1 MAIPLPDTEVTMLQ
15 DLRADILRIA
25 DLHGARNVR
34 VFGSEAR
41 GDATPASDLDLL
53 VDMDKDRSLL
63 DLVGLGQDLED
74 LLGRRVD
81 VVTEAGLNSRLRA
94 AIVAS
99 ARPL

>member
-1 MAIPLPDTEVTMLQ
+1 MLQ

-41 GDATPASDLDLL
+41 GDATPVSDLDLL

-63 DLVGLGQDLED
+63 DLVGLGQDLQD

-81 VVTEAGLNSRLRA
+81 VVTEASLNSHLRA
-94 AIVAS
+94 AIIAS

>member
-1 MAIPLPDTEVTMLQ
+1 MLQ
-15 DLRADILRIA
+15 ELRANILRIA

-41 GDATPASDLDLL
+41 DEATPPSDLDLL
-53 VDMDKDRSLL
+53 VDMDRDRSLL
-63 DLVGLGQDLED
+63 DLVGPGQHLED

-81 VVTEAGLNSRLRA
+81 VVTEASLNSHLRA
-94 AIVAS
+94 AIIAS

>member
-1 MAIPLPDTEVTMLQ
+1 MLQ

-41 GDATPASDLDLL
+41 DEASPVSDLDLL
-53 VDMDKDRSLL
+53 VDMDKDPSLL
-63 DLVGLGQDLED
+63 DLVGLGQDLQD

-81 VVTEAGLNSRLRA
+81 VVTEASLSSHLRA
-94 AIVAS
+94 AIIAS

>member
-1 MAIPLPDTEVTMLQ
+1 MLQ

-41 GDATPASDLDLL
+41 GDATPVSDLDLL

-63 DLVGLGQDLED
+63 DLVGLGQDLQD
-74 LLGRRVD
+74 LLGRR
-81 VVTEAGLNSRLRA
+81 ALLR
-94 AIVAS
+94 
-99 ARPL
+99 PD

>member
-1 MAIPLPDTEVTMLQ
+1 MLQ

>member
-1 MAIPLPDTEVTMLQ
+1 MLQ

-63 DLVGLGQDLED
+63 DLVGFGQDLED
-74 LLGRRVD
+74 LLGRR
-81 VVTEAGLNSRLRA
+81 ALLR
-94 AIVAS
+94 
-99 ARPL
+99 PD